1 MMNKETIKEN
11 ILVLPCL
18 SAHDHNC
25 SFALNKQEQK
35 YLSKKQS
42 ISICIDPHW
51 MPYDALSDGKHAGI
65 NSYFLASASKKLG
78 IPIEVLPTKNWQ
90 ESLSLVKEHQ
100 CDLLSLSGITLS
112 RKSYLRF
119 TEPYFDIM
127 IILATIGDEATSID
141 ILALE
146 DEPIGIV
153 SNHTYVHKIEIEYP
167 HLNLIKFKTLEDA
180 LNALQKNKIEILI
193 ENLPTIVYEIQ
204 QGNYDELN
212 VSGTLKE
219 QLQLGFGVRSDDEM
233 LFNIMQKISQSFD
246 LQQKQ
251 ESYNRWLIARYK
263 EEVKKSQEKDRILF
277 EHNKLIAMGEMIENI
292 SHQWRQPLAEI
303 NASVILIDNQLD
315 KDGVI
320 NSNIEQE
327 LSRIEHVTKYMSRTI
342 DDFRYFYSNGKEK
355 THCDLQESLRFA
367 ISIIEASLQF
377 HEITLEVN
385 NSICLGVKAFSNE
398 LQQVII
404 IILNNAKDVLVER
417 QIKGA
422 KITVDFIVTNGQ
434 CTLSIFDNAGGII
447 PENINRIFEPYF
459 TTKHQS
465 KGTGLGLYIA
475 KKIITEMN
483 GVLLVSNNSSGAC
496 FQIELKISENHGS

>member
-1 MMNKETIKEN
+1 MMKSKAIKEN
-11 ILVLPCL
+11 ILVLPYL
-18 SAHDHNC
+18 SAHDHSC
-25 SFALNKQEQK
+25 SFSLNKKEQK

-65 NSYFLASASKKLG
+65 NSYFLANASKKLG
-78 IPIEVLPTKNWQ
+78 IPIKVLPTKNWQ
-90 ESLSLVKEHQ
+90 ESQSLAKEHR

-127 IILATIGDEATSID
+127 IVLATIGDEATSID
-141 ILALE
+141 ILELE
-146 DEPIGIV
+146 NKPIGIV
-153 SNHTYVHKIEIEYP
+153 SNHTYAHKIEMEYS
-167 HLNLIKFKTLEDA
+167 HIKLIKFRTLEDA
-180 LNALQKNKIEILI
+180 LNALQKNKIEVLI

-204 QGNYDELN
+204 QGNYENLN
-212 VSGTLKE
+212 VNGTLKE
-219 QLQLGFGVRSDDEM
+219 QLHLGFGVRSDDKM

-246 LQQKQ
+246 FQQKQ
-251 ESYNRWLIARYK
+251 EIYNRWLIARYK
-263 EEVKKSQEKDRILF
+263 EEIKKSQEKDHILF

-315 KDGVI
+315 KYGVI

-327 LSRIEHVTKYMSRTI
+327 LSRIENVTKYMSRTI
-342 DDFRYFYSNGKEK
+342 DDFRFFYSNSKEK
-355 THCDLQESLRFA
+355 SHCELQESLRFA

-377 HEITLEVN
+377 HKITLEVK
-385 NSICLGVKAFSNE
+385 NSICLGVEAFSNE
-398 LQQVII
+398 LQQAII
-404 IILNNAKDVLVER
+404 IILINAKDALVER
-417 QIKGA
+417 QITDA
-422 KITVDFIVTNGQ
+422 KITIDFIVTEGQ

-447 PENINRIFEPYF
+447 SEDINRIFDPYF

-465 KGTGLGLYIA
+465 KGTGLGLYLA
-475 KKIITEMN
+475 KKIITKMN
-483 GVLLVSNNSSGAC
+483 GELLVSNHSGGAC
-496 FQIELKISENHGS
+496 FQIQLKTSENHGN